1 MAGGIKPRNATPAAG
16 SAGPAHSP
24 RMKRL
29 ANYTAIRI
37 YQLQGGSY
45 FGTFRRM
52 KDLPLKCKIEGATP
66 AFIFLLVLYGT
77 LLIISNTTLLLSR
90 GIPCIVSRTLHMN
103 LK

>member
-1 MAGGIKPRNATPAAG
+1 
-16 SAGPAHSP
+16 
-24 RMKRL
+24 
-29 ANYTAIRI
+29 
-37 YQLQGGSY
+37 
-45 FGTFRRM
+45 M